1 MLSLDKC
8 RELLEDEGRDF
19 SDDDLDRLRREA
31 YVLAE
36 IILECYLDQ
45 RAKTAP
51 LSAQE
56 PSEGSHSGQASTA
69 QSAAENSPNVGGGL
83 RRRGRRR

>member
-1 MLSLDKC
+1 MLSLDEC
-8 RELLEDEGRDF
+8 REFLGDEGRDL

-31 YVLAE
+31 YSLAE
-36 IILECYLDQ
+36 IVIECYLDQ

-51 LSAQE
+51 LPAQE
-56 PSEGSHSGQASTA
+56 PSEGPHSGIASTA
-69 QSAAENSPNVGGGL
+69 ESAAKSSRNVGGGL

>member
-1 MLSLDKC
+1 MLSLEKC
-8 RELLEDEGRDF
+8 REFLEDEGRDL

-31 YVLAE
+31 YGLAE

-45 RAKTAP
+45 RVKTAP
-51 LSAQE
+51 LPAQE
-56 PSEGSHSGQASTA
+56 PSEGSHSGLASTA
-69 QSAAENSPNVGGGL
+69 ESAAKNSPNVGGGL